1 MATVPPVPKPLLL
14 GLFELPAASALDLLV
29 PPEGPG
35 DEGGV
40 FLGGSKDG
48 VVGEPP
54 GGVNAGDGGEFAGK
68 GGELL
73 EGSEAGVGGE
83 PCGGTD
89 AGDGGEFTGDGG
101 DEPFGG

>member
-1 MATVPPVPKPLLL
+1 M
-14 GLFELPAASALDLLV
+14 V

-35 DEGGV
+35 GEKGV

-48 VVGEPP
+48 VVGEPR
-54 GGVNAGDGGEFAGK
+54 GGVNGDGGEFAGK

-89 AGDGGEFTGDGG
+89 AGDGGEFTGGGG